1 MEQHFILRL
10 SDELKDKIDLT
21 EASLESIDTER
32 VQLTYKNQTYPGI
45 VIKLPCIIESQ
56 KTLDKKQYY
65 KVNDISTMIV
75 IYPNNNFDIINE
87 RRILELSGLTAPLK
101 YVKARRFR
109 KNITG
114 KIHIINEIE
123 QKVNELLEKDKRAKK
138 VEISGVDIA
147 NESVDDDILEI
158 VAEIENNLEPLV
170 VKEESILFEPFVDTP
185 EVLELKKEIQQ
196 QEDLVKNALNP
207 ILQQR
212 FKAKLDSLKEKLNEL
227 YKK

>member
-32 VQLTYKNQTYPGI
+32 VQLTYRNKTYPGI
-45 VIKLPCIIESQ
+45 VVKLPCIVESQ

-75 IYPNNNFDIINE
+75 IYPDNNFDIVNE
-87 RRILELSGLTAPLK
+87 RRMLELSGLTAPLK
-101 YVKARRFR
+101 YAKARRFR

-114 KIHIINEIE
+114 KIHLINEIE

-138 VEISGVDIA
+138 VELEGVDIA
-147 NESVDDDILEI
+147 KESVDDDILEI

-170 VKEESILFEPFVDTP
+170 IKEELIISEPPVDTP
-185 EVLELKKEIQQ
+185 EIIELKKEIHQ
-196 QEDLVKNALNP
+196 QENLVKNALNP

-212 FKAKLDSLKEKLNEL
+212 FKAKLDSLREKLNKL
-227 YKK
+227 YKQ